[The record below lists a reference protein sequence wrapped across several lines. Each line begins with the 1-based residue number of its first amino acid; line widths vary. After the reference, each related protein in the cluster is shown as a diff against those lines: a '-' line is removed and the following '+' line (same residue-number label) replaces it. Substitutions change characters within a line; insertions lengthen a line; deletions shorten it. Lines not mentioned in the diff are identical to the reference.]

1 MKTKTK
7 KIEFKAEK
15 KIEKIEFTTEKQVD
29 FLDVT
34 DRIEEFIESTGIKD
48 GLVNVFSPHTTSSI
62 IINHNEEMLKQDLMR
77 VLYKLIPV
85 DERYAHD
92 MFELTNKTKS
102 DGRSNGHSHCKV
114 MLLGSS
120 ESIPLE
126 DGAMLLGEKQS
137 IFFVELDG
145 ARKRSFYVQVLG
157 G

>member
-1 MKTKTK
+1 MKIKLK
-7 KIEFKAEK
+7 KLECA
-15 KIEKIEFTTEKQVD
+15 TEKQLD

-34 DRIEEFIESTGIKD
+34 DKIEEFIETTGIEN
-48 GLVNVFSPHTTSSI
+48 GVVTVFSPHTTSSVM
-62 IINHNEEMLKQDLMR
+62 INHDEEMLKQDLMR
-77 VLYKLIPV
+77 ILYRLVPI

-126 DGAMLLGEKQS
+126 KGQMLLGEKQS

-145 ARKRSFYVQVLG
+145 ARARDFYVQVMG
-157 G
+157 I

>member
-1 MKTKTK
+1 MKIKTK
-7 KIEFKAEK
+7 
-15 KIEKIEFTTEKQVD
+15 KIEFTTEKQID
-29 FLDVT
+29 FFDIT
-34 DRIEEFIESTGIKD
+34 DRVEEFIESTGIKH
-48 GLVNVFSPHTTSSI
+48 GIVNVFSPHTTSSV

-77 VLYKLIPV
+77 VLYKLVPI

-92 MFELTNKTKS
+92 MFELTNRTKS

-126 DGAMLLGEKQS
+126 KGVMLLGEKQS

-145 ARKRSFYVQVLG
+145 ARKRDLYVQVMG
-157 G
+157 N